1 MVLFCIGHLMNFIS
15 SNFGMRFLFSAIL
28 VFATYNPE
36 GYSYYDWVKN
46 VIPAVTIE
54 QAFVGVLLIIGW
66 VIYLRATLRSL
77 GFIGL
82 ILAFAFFGLLIA
94 MLFKWGWISLEA
106 SKMVA
111 YVIEVLLAVI
121 LAVGMSW
128 SHIRRRMSGQM
139 DMDDVDE

>member
-1 MVLFCIGHLMNFIS
+1 MNFSFS
-15 SNFGMRFLFSAIL
+15 SFGMRFLFSAIL

-36 GYSYYDWVKN
+36 GFSCFDWVKN
-46 VIPAVTIE
+46 VFPSVTIE
-54 QAFVGVLLIIGW
+54 QAFVGVVLIIGW

-77 GFIGL
+77 GMIGL
-82 ILAFAFFGLLIA
+82 ILAFAFFGLLIG
-94 MLFKWGWISLEA
+94 MLFKWGWISLDA

-111 YVIEVLLAVI
+111 YVVEVLLAII

-128 SHIRRRMSGQM
+128 SHLRRRMSGQL